1 MPEFRLGNID
11 QRSPNGQVPQILS
24 GRLQGGGN
32 PALSTS
38 WTQVTFDTTP
48 TLQNGAILEIINTE
62 ATRLYVVIR
71 GPNDTAA
78 PSGTATDLRSHILP
92 GNVDASKFV
101 SWFPGQEVW
110 FRNL

>member
-1 MPEFRLGNID
+1 MPEFRLGNLD
-11 QRSPNGQVPQILS
+11 QRSPNGQAPQILS
-24 GRLQGGGN
+24 GRIDGGAN

-38 WTQVTFDTTP
+38 WTQVTFDKTP
-48 TLQNGAILEIINTE
+48 TLQNGSILEIINTE
-62 ATRLYVVIR
+62 ATRLLVVIR
-71 GPNDTAA
+71 APNDAAA
-78 PSGTATDLRSHILP
+78 PSGTAVDLRAHILP